1 MDERSSSSLG
11 ARVLA
16 VLVLAVAAWLL
27 LKVVIGTIAAIA
39 WLVVVVIGLF
49 AVAWAVRTLF

>member
-1 MDERSSSSLG
+1 MEERSSSSLG

-16 VLVLAVAAWLL
+16 LLVLAVAAWLL
-27 LKVVIGTIAAIA
+27 LKVVIGVITGIA
-39 WLVVVVIGLF
+39 WLVAVVIGLF

>member
-39 WLVVVVIGLF
+39 WLAVVVIGLF
-49 AVAWAVRTLF
+49 AVVWAVRTLF

>member
-1 MDERSSSSLG
+1 MDERSSPSLG

-16 VLVLAVAAWLL
+16 ALVLAVAAWLL
-27 LKVVIGTIAAIA
+27 LKVVIGIVTGLA
-39 WLVVVVIGLF
+39 WMVAVVVGLF